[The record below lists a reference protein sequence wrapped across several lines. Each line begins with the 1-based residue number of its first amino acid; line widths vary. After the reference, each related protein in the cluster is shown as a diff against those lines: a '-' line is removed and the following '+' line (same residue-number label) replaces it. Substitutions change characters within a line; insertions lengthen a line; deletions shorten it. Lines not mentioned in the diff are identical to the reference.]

1 MRKLLSTIVF
11 VLTAGPAAAADSF
24 QGALQAAA
32 PAQPALYSF
41 ADIYRLTVSGA
52 PVSGSTGAPLGGSMG
67 TPLSGFGAS
76 AAADSPIRVA
86 VSQAAP
92 APELQFSVVSIAG
105 PQRWVLLL
113 AGLAAALWVAR
124 RRLAYS
130 L

>member
-1 MRKLLSTIVF
+1 MRKLLSAIAF
-11 VLTAGPAAAADSF
+11 VLAAGPAAAADSF

-52 PVSGSTGAPLGGSMG
+52 P
-67 TPLSGFGAS
+67 LSGFPAS
-76 AAADSPIRVA
+76 AGADSAIRVA

>member
-1 MRKLLSTIVF
+1 MSAPAV
-11 VLTAGPAAAADSF
+11 AAATASDSF

-41 ADIYRLTVSGA
+41 ADIYRLTVSGT
-52 PVSGSTGAPLGGSMG
+52 PVSGVAGA
-67 TPLSGFGAS
+67 PLSGFGAS

>member
-1 MRKLLSTIVF
+1 MRKLLSAIAF

-52 PVSGSTGAPLGGSMG
+52 PMTGFQALGS
-67 TPLSGFGAS
+67 
-76 AAADSPIRVA
+76 ADSPIRVA

>member
-1 MRKLLSTIVF
+1 MRKLLSAVAF
-11 VLTAGPAAAADSF
+11 VL
-24 QGALQAAA
+24 AAA
-32 PAQPALYSF
+32 PALAVAPASASDSFQAALQPAAPSHPALYSF
-41 ADIYRLTVSGA
+41 ADVYRLTVSGA
-52 PVSGSTGAPLGGSMG
+52 P
-67 TPLSGFGAS
+67 LSGFAAS
-76 AAADSPIRVA
+76 SADSPTRVA